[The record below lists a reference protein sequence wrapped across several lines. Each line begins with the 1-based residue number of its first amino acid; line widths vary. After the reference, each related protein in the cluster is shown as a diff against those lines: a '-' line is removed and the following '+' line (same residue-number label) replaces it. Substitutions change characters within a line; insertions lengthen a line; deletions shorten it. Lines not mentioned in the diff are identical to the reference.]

1 MRKVYG
7 LLFILVLLLFTSC
20 PSPGFNQTD
29 SKEISGNDYK
39 LVKGVILYSA
49 DNIGNYSNSEESNSR
64 AVDSNPTVYD
74 IVNSISSTEEYLS
87 CYQKIMENPVADN
100 SYYLSFSLE
109 TQFGKAQF
117 SFDFVNEA
125 GFNDGIPQASVF
137 SLNNASFNIYI
148 GLDNIQF
155 NTISSAASADVYYQD
170 SRLSGNSL
178 KYQLIEGAGYLK
190 FADIYMGLDRIT
202 FTEAQKREIREE
214 LKNVSSNV
222 YFDGDVVPDDNYGTL
237 TDKGIAAVNDLFSSF
252 SEDLDSGNLSFDSSL
267 LRYVMNTTPDS
278 AFARENNFKLK
289 SDGLE
294 YVISE
299 YDTSDYPIKER
310 RYEITGLAYMDRISL
325 KLESY
330 GCLKQI
336 RAYTSDGKVSYYWPS
351 LDELKLMTSY
361 TSNGDRKPDSAL
373 IDKNLKFLI
382 RLLVEKPYGWDQ
394 IITQLK
400 EGKSKT
406 FRENDHTYTGSV
418 GFIPEDNEYTLV
430 LTIRDIY
437 GIETNLKVI
446 GSINGD
452 QVSLSSFKVNEENL
466 SMSNFSQ
473 ELKETIQKAI
483 MSCKGIT
490 F

>member
-87 CYQKIMENPVADN
+87 SYQKMMENPVADI

-178 KYQLIEGAGYLK
+178 KYQLIEGA
-190 FADIYMGLDRIT
+190 
-202 FTEAQKREIREE
+202 
-214 LKNVSSNV
+214 
-222 YFDGDVVPDDNYGTL
+222 
-237 TDKGIAAVNDLFSSF
+237 
-252 SEDLDSGNLSFDSSL
+252 
-267 LRYVMNTTPDS
+267 
-278 AFARENNFKLK
+278 
-289 SDGLE
+289 
-294 YVISE
+294 
-299 YDTSDYPIKER
+299 
-310 RYEITGLAYMDRISL
+310 
-325 KLESY
+325 
-330 GCLKQI
+330 
-336 RAYTSDGKVSYYWPS
+336 
-351 LDELKLMTSY
+351 
-361 TSNGDRKPDSAL
+361 
-373 IDKNLKFLI
+373 
-382 RLLVEKPYGWDQ
+382 
-394 IITQLK
+394 
-400 EGKSKT
+400 
-406 FRENDHTYTGSV
+406 
-418 GFIPEDNEYTLV
+418 
-430 LTIRDIY
+430 
-437 GIETNLKVI
+437 
-446 GSINGD
+446 
-452 QVSLSSFKVNEENL
+452 
-466 SMSNFSQ
+466 
-473 ELKETIQKAI
+473 
-483 MSCKGIT
+483 SCCQ
-490 F
+490 